1 MPPGGYYASMNESR
15 LRRFRDRTSGAPT
28 LINVGC
34 KISGMITGQGDI
46 QVSGEVDGDCD
57 VEGTV
62 SLVRD
67 GYWQGTI
74 KADNVVISGH
84 VEGDIIA
91 RGKVEISDTAR
102 ITGTVTGAAIAVAEG
117 AVVEG
122 QMKTTEQPD
131 PVGFVEKRQ
140 SREP

>member
-1 MPPGGYYASMNESR
+1 MNESR
-15 LRRFRDRTSGAPT
+15 RRRFRDRTTGAPT

-34 KISGMITGQGDI
+34 KISGVIAGKADI

-57 VEGTV
+57 IEGTL
-62 SLVRD
+62 SLVQT
-67 GYWQGTI
+67 GYWHGTI
-74 KADNVVISGH
+74 TADNVVVSGH

-122 QMKTTEQPD
+122 QMRTTEQPD
-131 PVGFVEKRQ
+131 PIGFVEKRGK
-140 SREP
+140 RDT

>member
-1 MPPGGYYASMNESR
+1 MNDSR
-15 LRRFRDRTSGAPT
+15 LRRFRDRSGGAPT

-34 KISGMITGQGDI
+34 KISGMITGKADI
-46 QVSGEVDGDCD
+46 QVHGEVDGDCD
-57 VEGTV
+57 VDGTL
-62 SLVRD
+62 SLVQD
-67 GYWQGTI
+67 GYWSGTI
-74 KADNVVISGH
+74 RADHVVVSGH

-122 QMKTTEQPD
+122 QMRTTEQPD
-131 PVGFVEKRQ
+131 PVGFVEKRHQ
-140 SREP
+140 HDD

>member
-1 MPPGGYYASMNESR
+1 MNESR
-15 LRRFRDRTSGAPT
+15 LRRFRDRSTGVPT

-34 KISGMITGQGDI
+34 KISGMITGKCDI
-46 QVSGEVDGDCD
+46 QINGEVDGDCD
-57 VEGTV
+57 VEGTL
-62 SLVRD
+62 SLVRE
-67 GYWQGTI
+67 GYWRGTI
-74 KADNVVISGH
+74 KADNVVVSGH

-131 PVGFVEKRQ
+131 PVGFVEKRRQ
-140 SREP
+140 RDDD